1 MKNTK
6 LIALV
11 ALLVVISMVVSIV
24 IATSNDNKTAAQI
37 QQTVD
42 SYQSKIDA
50 LNKTI
55 ADLNAG
61 LISANK
67 ALEQLQG
74 AGLDVEAWT
83 EATAQLPA
91 KLVELQKVAEDFVAS
106 FESEKDAGDAYDNF
120 EALYLYNIGDVDV
133 EEELNKISNKA
144 VSDLERATS
153 VKAMNDIIAAYG
165 KALKAYPTKIQT
177 LDATLATLNT
187 VTLEKFETY
196 VFATELFD
204 DVVASNIL
212 PVDEDGKETAK
223 EEYEETFDD
232 LFEAFQ
238 PLAIDAFVAA
248 VESIPAVETLS
259 LNHKDAV
266 KKAHDAYT
274 TLTDDFYSVSELA
287 ALKNKDFH
295 NAEETLAEID
305 VHMGIL
311 TSIYGKELGEN
322 DPDPTTFTT
331 AVEINWLIASYKK
344 TAIKADTT
352 TDAWLDNLNALV
364 KAWDETVHTVTDP
377 IVGTYEYVV
386 VDEDGKYVADVYN
399 MIDRATL
406 ASYNTAFAKA
416 TADLA
421 TSAQAFIDAV
431 AAFDGK
437 VTPNSKAALDAA
449 YDLYKVA
456 SGKMIAA
463 DLDKIL
469 GYDQKNEDGEYPM
482 GVVKSFAKYLELGT
496 AYADITSSIKDLEKW
511 VTDTIIIKCTA
522 KHEDKD
528 HNELPCDGKGV
539 CENVGKIDY
548 TLVTDDK
555 IEEFDDM
562 IVKLLGVYGLDE
574 TVFNSDA
581 LTTYKALRYYNQ
593 IAKITENIKKYNTGK
608 TPAENY
614 AEALLLENL
623 EKVATD
629 YTFAVKFVCEKP
641 DDKNHKEHT
650 SACVYEMNIENNPKT
665 VLERDF
671 SDDKIKEAFGK

>member
-91 KLVELQKVAEDFVAS
+91 KLEELQKVYVDFVAS
-106 FESEKDAGDAYDNF
+106 FESKKDAGDAQKNF
-120 EALYLYNIGDVDV
+120 EALYVYTIGDVNV
-133 EEELNKISNKA
+133 VKELANITNKA
-144 VSDLERATS
+144 ISDLERATS

-187 VTLEKFETY
+187 VSLEKFETY
-196 VFATELFD
+196 VFAKDLFD
-204 DVVASNIL
+204 EVVASKIL

-223 EEYEETFDD
+223 DTYQETFDD
-232 LFEAFQ
+232 LFEEFK
-238 PLAIDAFVAA
+238 PLAIDAYVAA

-259 LNHKDAV
+259 LNHVEAV
-266 KKAHDAYT
+266 KKANDAYT
-274 TLTDDFYSVSELA
+274 TLTARNFYTATELV
-287 ALKNKDFH
+287 ALNNKDFH
-295 NAEETLAEID
+295 NAEKTLAEIN

-311 TSIYGKELGEN
+311 NTIYGKELGEN

-331 AVEINWLIASYKK
+331 AVNINWLIASYKK
-344 TAIKADTT
+344 TAIKADLA
-352 TDAWLDNLNALV
+352 TDAWLDNLNSIV
-364 KAWDETVHTVTDP
+364 KTWDEKNHK
-377 IVGTYEYVV
+377 VGDYEYVV

-456 SGKMIAA
+456 SGKMTAA
-463 DLDKIL
+463 NLDKIL

-496 AYADITSSIKDLEKW
+496 AYADITSSIKGLEEW
-511 VTDTIIIKCTA
+511 VTDTIIIKCQKPDVHGKVDPTTE
-522 KHEDKD
+522 KVVV
-528 HNELPCDGKGV
+528 CDCK
-539 CENVGKIDY
+539 NVGEIDY
-548 TLVTDDK
+548 TLVTDLTIK
-555 IEEFDDM
+555 GFDDM

-574 TVFNSDA
+574 TVFNADA

-593 IAKITENIKKYNTGK
+593 IDAITKAIKAANDGSDKGNF
-608 TPAENY
+608 

-629 YTFAVKFVCEKP
+629 YTFAVKFVCADP
-641 DDKNHKEHT
+641 DNKNHKEHT
-650 SACVYEMNIENNPKT
+650 SACVYVMNIENAPET
-665 VLERDF
+665 FLETEF
-671 SDDKIKEAFGK
+671 STAKINEAFGK